1 MKYSNKNRVGSTS
14 FKIVLFLIALILL
27 ILSFEG
33 KTQDKRT
40 ANFPKKVEFPEKLP
54 SPENFWLFVM
64 AGQSNMAGRG
74 FVEPADTVPDPR
86 ILAIDLNTEWVFAK
100 EPLHQYQPKLTGL
113 DCGMSFAKELLKNIG
128 DSITIGLIPCA
139 VGGSSVE
146 NWLNDSL
153 YNGVHLFSN
162 FKEKVGFAMKY
173 GQLQAIL
180 WHQGESD
187 AFPEK
192 LPVYKT
198 KIEKLFDGFRG
209 FVGNDSLPIIMGE
222 LGSYYYPEERQA
234 RWDSIN
240 SIIRDVAKDDAYC
253 FPVPTNDLTS
263 NEDRVHF
270 NSASQRTLGKRYA
283 EKFYFRKNKKLY

>member
-1 MKYSNKNRVGSTS
+1 MKVKLRINGLRISRRKW
-14 FKIVLFLIALILL
+14 
-27 ILSFEG
+27 
-33 KTQDKRT
+33 
-40 ANFPKKVEFPEKLP
+40 NFPKSCHLP
-54 SPENFWLFVM
+54 KIFGCLLWQ
-64 AGQSNMAGRG
+64 GGRG

-86 ILAIDLNTEWVFAK
+86 ILTVNLNNEWVLAK

-113 DCGMSFAKELLKNIG
+113 DCGMSFAKELLKLLG

-173 GQLQAIL
+173 GQLQSIL

-192 LPVYKT
+192 LPVYKS
-198 KIEKLFDGFRG
+198 KIEKLFEGFRS
-209 FVGNDSLPIIMGE
+209 FVGNDSIPIIMGE

-270 NSASQRTLGKRYA
+270 NAVSQRTLGKRYA
-283 EKFYFRKNKKLY
+283 EKFLEINKLQMGK